1 MKEVKSRTPELW
13 LLSFMIL
20 RKQYFPTW
28 TGQATNIQ
36 SGDPS
41 LKILKRYAELS
52 STPHSA
58 YATEGSPMS
67 VI

>member
-1 MKEVKSRTPELW
+1 MREVKSRTPEPW

-20 RKQYFPTW
+20 RKQYFSTW
-28 TGQATNIQ
+28 TSQATNIQ
-36 SGDPS
+36 SGGPS

-58 YATEGSPMS
+58 YATEGSPMT